1 MSWDRIERLTAPAVE
16 PLTLAE
22 VKEACRIDGSDQDGF
37 LARAIRA
44 ARELIEGP
52 DGAGIVMVA
61 SRWRMRLDHLAGEVW
76 IPMGPVNAIDSVEL
90 LDEAGTLQAV
100 PPAAYQWRA
109 GRYEARIKPAYGLTW
124 PTVRRQYDAVRITFT
139 AGFPG
144 TGEDPAILTAI
155 PEPLRIAML
164 MLIGHWH
171 EHRESVVVGQIPAE
185 IQLGFRDLVNRYRVG
200 RTA

>member
-1 MSWDRIERLTAPAVE
+1 MWDRIERLTAPAVE

-22 VKEACRIDGSDQDGF
+22 VKEACRIDGVDQDGF
-37 LARAIRA
+37 LSRATKA

-52 DGAGIVMVA
+52 DGAGLVLIA
-61 SRWRMRLDHLAGEVW
+61 SRWRQRFDGFVSSLWL
-76 IPMGPVNAIDSVEL
+76 PMGPVIGIEGIDYV
-90 LDEAGTLQAV
+90 DAAGVLQTL
-100 PPAAYQWRA
+100 PPAAYHWRK
-109 GRYEARIKPAYGLTW
+109 GRYEARIQPAHGLTW
-124 PTVRRQYDAVRITFT
+124 PVARRQYDAVQVTFT

-144 TGEDPAILTAI
+144 TEVEPPSLGVV

-171 EHRESVVVGQIPAE
+171 EHRETVVVGEIPAE
-185 IQLGFRDLVNRYRVG
+185 VQLGYRDLVNRYRVG